1 MKTRNGF
8 VSNSSSSSFILKGN
22 ITADAF
28 IWDVKS
34 IWRNLVADGEMKD
47 EGYGAL
53 GNWYENTN
61 ALTVKDLPRKE
72 ASKVIT
78 HLYNEEYWGANKP
91 IHETRYYGKNK
102 FIQLFYF
109 IINKFRK
116 TYLQEALEADVFLIT
131 GENYI
136 PYPVIDALLEKYGK
150 NLTVHHLG

>member
-1 MKTRNGF
+1 MKVRNGF

-22 ITADAF
+22 ITADTF
-28 IWDVKS
+28 DWDVKT
-34 IWRNLVADGEMKD
+34 IWRNLITDGEID

-53 GNWYENTN
+53 EDWYKNTKS
-61 ALTVKDLPRKE
+61 LTVKELGKADTSRLIDIFYRQQ
-72 ASKVIT
+72 
-78 HLYNEEYWGANKP
+78 YWGANHP
-91 IHETRYYGKNK
+91 IHEFRYYGRNK